1 MIPTMTKKIKRRDLI
16 LGTGAAAVAA
26 SASTVRAQTKTFRW
40 KMVTTWPPNFPGLG
54 TSVVRM
60 VKNIE
65 RASGGRI
72 KIKLFSAGE
81 LVPAFEVFDFV
92 SSGGAELGHGAA
104 YYWRGKSEAA
114 QIFTTLPFGLNAMEL
129 NGWHYFG
136 GAQELYRELYEPLQF
151 IAVSLWKFR
160 MSDGGLV

>member
-1 MIPTMTKKIKRRDLI
+1 MTPSMTKKIKRRDLI

-26 SASTVRAQTKTFRW
+26 SANTVRAQIKTFRW

-81 LVPAFEVFDFV
+81 
-92 SSGGAELGHGAA
+92 
-104 YYWRGKSEAA
+104 
-114 QIFTTLPFGLNAMEL
+114 
-129 NGWHYFG
+129 
-136 GAQELYRELYEPLQF
+136 
-151 IAVSLWKFR
+151 
-160 MSDGGLV
+160 